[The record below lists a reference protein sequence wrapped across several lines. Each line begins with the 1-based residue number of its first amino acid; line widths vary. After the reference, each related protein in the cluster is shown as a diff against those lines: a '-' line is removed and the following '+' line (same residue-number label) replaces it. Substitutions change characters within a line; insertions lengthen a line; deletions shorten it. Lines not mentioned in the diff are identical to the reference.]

1 MGYTSKTKCQAPCV
15 ESHRFQRRTRRKA
28 PQKGSAAMGYAA
40 LLDVAGRVNDLLNAG
55 SVLSWDAR
63 TMMPRGGSP
72 TRSKQLA
79 TLAVA
84 ARDLLCSDEM
94 RRALERAEAEVA
106 GREGDS
112 VEARI
117 TAQVREAIAY
127 HERIPTALL
136 HRKTELGAAAHA
148 VWAEARRT
156 SDFGLFA
163 GTLATMVEINREMA
177 EAIGYDDH
185 PYNALMYRFEPGT
198 TKAALDVLFAR
209 LREGMLPLV
218 RAIADADRP
227 RSDFLFRDYPV
238 DVQMD
243 VALKMAQR
251 VGYDTDRGRLD
262 LTVHPF
268 EVSFT
273 RNDVRITTRVA
284 SDYMPMSLFGALHEA
299 GHAMYEQNVDPAYT
313 RTPLATDL
321 IGLYAVGGVS
331 FGAHESQSRLWENH
345 VGRSRAFWAN
355 HMDEMRAAYPGLL
368 DDVDAEEFYRAVNR
382 SEPDLIRVEA
392 DELTYDFHIMLRCE
406 LEAGLIDGSLDVA
419 DLPEAWNAAMK
430 SYLGVD
436 VPDDAR
442 GVLQDVHWSSGQIGT
457 FCNYTIGNIMAAQLY
472 DHAIAQTPGI
482 ATALT
487 GGDYTP
493 LRDWLTENICRHG
506 RRFGRDELLVRATGR
521 PLDPEPYIA
530 HLTAK
535 FSDIYALA

>member
-1 MGYTSKTKCQAPCV
+1 
-15 ESHRFQRRTRRKA
+15 
-28 PQKGSAAMGYAA
+28 MGYAA
-40 LLDVAGRVNDLLNAG
+40 LLETTGRVNDLLNAG
-55 SVLSWDAR
+55 SILSWDAR
-63 TMMPRGGSP
+63 TMMPKGGAE

-84 ARDLLCSDEM
+84 ARNLLCSDEM
-94 RRALERAEAEVA
+94 KRALEAAETEVA
-106 GREGDS
+106 GKPEDS
-112 VEARI
+112 AEARI

-127 HERIPTALL
+127 HERIPTELL
-136 HRKTELGAAAHA
+136 RRKTELGSATHE
-148 VWAEARRT
+148 VWAEARQKA
-156 SDFGLFA
+156 DFSMFA
-163 GTLATMVEINREMA
+163 DSLRAMVEINREMA
-177 EAIGYDDH
+177 QAIGFGDH
-185 PYNALMYRFEPGT
+185 PYDALMYRFEPGT
-198 TKAALDVLFAR
+198 TKAGLDTLFAR

-218 RAIADADRP
+218 RAIADAEKP
-227 RSDFLFRDYPV
+227 RSDFLFREYPI
-238 DVQMD
+238 DAQMD
-243 VALKMAQR
+243 FALSMAQKI
-251 VGYDTDRGRLD
+251 GYDTHRGRLD

-268 EVSFT
+268 EISFT

-321 IGLYAVGGVS
+321 VSLYAVGGVS

-355 HMDEMRAAYPGLL
+355 HMDEARAAYPGLL

-382 SEPDLIRVEA
+382 SEPSLIRVEA
-392 DELTYDFHIMLRCE
+392 DELTYDFHVMLRCE
-406 LEAGLIDGSLDVA
+406 LEAKMVDGSLDVA
-419 DLPEAWNAAMK
+419 DLPEAWNAAIK
-430 SYLGVD
+430 EYLGID
-436 VPDDAR
+436 VPDDAK

-472 DHAIAQTPGI
+472 DHATSHDPGI
-482 ATALT
+482 EAGLEKAN
-487 GGDYTP
+487 YAP
-493 LRDWLTENICRHG
+493 LRDWLTENVCQHG
-506 RRFGRDELLVRATGR
+506 RRFGRDELLERATGR